1 MPDLVATPNG
11 EVADDDAAL
20 AAIFPTPAG
29 IEAVWLIEA
38 LLSVFDSVPWATAL
52 LGGDQYR
59 SVLEKILERRNF
71 SLPDG
76 QKGRLRVELTGQYA
90 AAGLMVGRRGELPV
104 RSMQSFRALIWLV
117 LKHSTTSRNATHVRD
132 LANAVRAAA
141 NLRGGQPNPLN
152 DVLPN
157 LAAANCLQQAIE
169 SLAPLDSSTHQT
181 LKNTWVTWLRPSL
194 EALEKDPGST
204 PKSRTVVKE
213 LRTSD
218 PAWRPYVASSGCGI
232 ARCIRTHRT

>member
-169 SLAPLDSSTHQT
+169 SLAPPRQFNPPDTEKHLGDMAAPVSRG
-181 LKNTWVTWLRPSL
+181 LR
-194 EALEKDPGST
+194 E
-204 PKSRTVVKE
+204 
-213 LRTSD
+213 
-218 PAWRPYVASSGCGI
+218 
-232 ARCIRTHRT
+232 